1 MKKLSLIL
9 LMLVAISSFA
19 QETFN
24 VTGTL
29 FDENKD
35 PLPDATLR
43 IVDTDF
49 YTITDIEGVYYFDL
63 VPGEYTI
70 EIMYIG
76 YESIRKTIKLEY
88 HIKGLDFNLVPSS
101 ELLDEALVSAVR
113 VDSESPVTHSNMSK
127 EEIAKRNLGQDIP
140 ILMNF
145 MPSVVTT
152 SDAGAGIGYTGI
164 RVRGSDATRV
174 NVTINGIPLNDSESM
189 GTYWVNMPDFSSS
202 VENLQLQRGVGTST
216 NGAGAFGAS
225 LNLLTDAV
233 SEKAYAEVGVSAGS
247 YNTFRSNVKFS
258 TGRINDHIEFA
269 GRLSTIK
276 SDGYVDRASSD
287 LKSYFLQGSYVDDNT
302 LIKAIVFGGQEETY
316 QAWYGVT
323 AEDLENDRTKNYYT
337 YDNEIDHYN
346 QDHYQLHW
354 NQTYNENWSSNI
366 ALHYTYGRGYYEQFK
381 EDEDFADYGFDPIMI
396 GGETIDETDIIRRK
410 WLDNDFFGTTFSFK
424 YQNNDD
430 FNLTVGGA
438 WNKYDGDHFGEVIWA
453 EYTSQTD
460 IRHRYYDDYAVK
472 TDFNLFAK
480 ANYTLNEKFNLFGD
494 LQIRNINYEANGVS
508 ADIVDDNFNFFNPKA
523 GVTYTASEESSLYF
537 SYARANREPNRTD
550 YENGNPKPE
559 KLNDFELGW
568 RWKKESF
575 KINTNLYYMR
585 YQDQLVLTGELDD
598 VGAPIR
604 ANVGDSYR
612 LGLEIDA
619 NFVLSDKFSIVPN
632 VAVSSNKNIDFTTKW
647 DGEVTNLGN
656 TNISFSPN
664 VIVGN
669 MLNYS
674 PVQNLQLSL
683 LSKYVGEQYMGNVDT
698 DSSKLD
704 AYFTNDLNIN
714 YVIATNKIFKSIVLS
729 ALVNNIFNEEYVS
742 NGYYYTYDD
751 TWSVPGETTT
761 LDGAGYY
768 PQATINFLL
777 GATFNF

>member
-453 EYTSQTD
+453 EYASQTD

>member
-76 YESIRKTIKLEY
+76 YQSIRKTIKLDY
-88 HIKGLDFNLVPSS
+88 HIKNLDFNLVPSS

-127 EEIAKRNLGQDIP
+127 KEIAKRNLGQDIP
-140 ILMNF
+140 IIMNY

-174 NVTINGIPLNDSESM
+174 NVTINGIPYNDSESM
-189 GTYWVNMPDFSSS
+189 GTFWVNMPDFSSS

-233 SEKAYAEVGVSAGS
+233 SEKAYADVSLSTGS

-302 LIKAIVFGGQEETY
+302 LIKALVFGGQEETF

-337 YDNEIDHYN
+337 YDNEVDHYN

-453 EYTSQTD
+453 EYASQTD
-460 IRHRYYDDYAVK
+460 IRHRYYDDYAIK

-480 ANYTLNEKFNLFGD
+480 ANYTLNEKLNLFGD

-523 GVTYTASEESSLYF
+523 GVTYTASEESSMYF

-632 VAVSSNKNIDFTTKW
+632 LAISSNKNIDFTTKW
-647 DGEVTNLGN
+647 DGEVSNLGN

-698 DSSKLD
+698 ENSKLD
-704 AYFTNDLNIN
+704 AYFTNDLNVN